1 MALHPAMTDLAGAHA
16 ASTSPE
22 RSLRVYPVDACP
34 ACGAR
39 GFETFD
45 LGAGNLLQRC
55 ASCATV
61 SAREYADPADIYVD
75 GYLFGQV
82 GNFGVDVRNPL
93 FQRYLMRVAHRRM
106 EIIELATGSSG
117 GSLLDVGCGS
127 GEVLLAACE
136 RGWRTQGV
144 EPERTGAEMAQARGL
159 DVRISS
165 LEDSGLPE
173 RSYDVVSAF
182 HVLEH
187 IPDGRPFLELLM
199 RWARPGGHI
208 VIEVPNWRSVQ
219 RRRLREHWAGL
230 RPLEHIVHHTPQTL
244 DRLMRSV
251 GLVPVLS
258 RSPSYLGPPQ
268 RLEHALNDLVRHG
281 RYRRM
286 LELLSSRQ
294 AFDGEPAVY
303 PTREGWAVLRATEA
317 IYDRAGVG
325 AVVLAVGAV
334 P

>member
-1 MALHPAMTDLAGAHA
+1 MAPHPAMADVVPAHRLR
-16 ASTSPE
+16 SDQ
-22 RSLRVYPVDACP
+22 SLRIYPVQACP
-34 ACGAR
+34 ACGGRAL
-39 GFETFD
+39 EAFD

-55 ASCATV
+55 TECATV
-61 SAREYADPADIYVD
+61 SAREYADPDDIYVD

-82 GNFGVDVRNPL
+82 GNFGVDVRDPG

-106 EIIELATGSSG
+106 EIIELAGRRST

-127 GEVLLAACE
+127 GEVLLAARE
-136 RGWRTQGV
+136 RGWQIQGV
-144 EPERTGAEMAQARGL
+144 EPERTGAEMAQGRGL
-159 DVRISS
+159 DVRIAA

-219 RRRLREHWAGL
+219 RRRLREHWSGL

-244 DRLMRSV
+244 ERLMRSV
-251 GLVPVLS
+251 GLVPVLV

-268 RLEHALNDLVRHG
+268 NRQHALNDLVRHG
-281 RYRRM
+281 RYRRL
-286 LELLSSRQ
+286 LELLSSRR
-294 AFDGEPAVY
+294 APDGEPAMY
-303 PTREGWAVLRATEA
+303 PTKAGWAVLRATEA

>member
-1 MALHPAMTDLAGAHA
+1 MAELADAHRVTSEHP
-16 ASTSPE
+16 
-22 RSLRVYPVDACP
+22 LRVHPVQECP
-34 ACGAR
+34 TCR
-39 GFETFD
+39 GRAFGEFD

-55 ASCATV
+55 VACGTV

-106 EIIELATGSSG
+106 EIIERATGRAT

-127 GEVLLAACE
+127 GEVLLAARE
-136 RGWRTQGV
+136 RGWDTCGV
-144 EPERTGAEMAQARGL
+144 EPERTGAEMAQGRGL
-159 DVRISS
+159 DVRIAP
-165 LEDSGLPE
+165 LAESGLPE

-187 IPDGRPFLELLM
+187 IAHGRPFLEALM
-199 RWARPGGHI
+199 RWARPGGHL

-219 RRRLREHWAGL
+219 RRRLREHWSGL

-251 GLVPVLS
+251 GLEPVLV

-268 RLEHALNDLVRHG
+268 NLQHALNDLVRHG
-281 RYRRM
+281 RYRRL
-286 LELLSSRQ
+286 LERLSSPRR
-294 AFDGEPAVY
+294 
-303 PTREGWAVLRATEA
+303 PTGSRRCIQRRPG
-317 IYDRAGVG
+317 G
-325 AVVLAVGAV
+325 
-334 P
+334 PC

>member
-1 MALHPAMTDLAGAHA
+1 
-16 ASTSPE
+16 
-22 RSLRVYPVDACP
+22 V
-34 ACGAR
+34 
-39 GFETFD
+39 FEEFD

-55 ASCATV
+55 AACGTV

-82 GNFGVDVRNPL
+82 GNFGVDVRDPL

-106 EIIELATGSSG
+106 EIIERATGKAT

-127 GEVLLAACE
+127 GEVLLAARE
-136 RGWRTQGV
+136 RGWRTSGV
-144 EPERTGAEMAQARGL
+144 EPERTGAEMAQGRGL
-159 DVRISS
+159 DVRIAP
-165 LEDSGLPE
+165 LEESGLPE

-187 IPDGRPFLELLM
+187 IAHGLPFLEQLM
-199 RWARPGGHI
+199 RWARPGGHL

-219 RRRLREHWAGL
+219 RRRLREHWSGL

-244 DRLMRSV
+244 DRLMRSA
-251 GLVPVLS
+251 GLEPVLV

-268 RLEHALNDLVRHG
+268 NLQHALNDLVRHG
-281 RYRRM
+281 RYRRL
-286 LELLSSRQ
+286 LERLSSRQ
-294 AFDGEPAVY
+294 APDGESALY
-303 PTREGWAVLRATEA
+303 PTKAGWTVLRATEA